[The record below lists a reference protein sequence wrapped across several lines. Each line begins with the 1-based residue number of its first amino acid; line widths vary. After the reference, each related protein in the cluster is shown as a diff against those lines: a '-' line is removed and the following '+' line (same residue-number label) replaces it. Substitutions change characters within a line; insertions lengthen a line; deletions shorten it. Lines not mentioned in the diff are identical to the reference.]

1 MNTLLL
7 LGPFRKHDPDT
18 SACQSDKSRLSW
30 GLGSLFLFQ
39 TCVATRAKLCL
50 KLFYSSSSVNKFQF
64 ACKKRMAN
72 IANINLYLRYGTSCR
87 KGISTTTLHDRF
99 RVLWVNAFFHR
110 IRLSIYCASLNGD
123 KSFPKHAVSQAEW
136 YRRTRHWAIGL
147 SLLRS
152 KTPLLR

>member
-7 LGPFRKHDPDT
+7 LGPSRKHDPDT
-18 SACQSDKSRLSW
+18 SACQRDELWLSR

-39 TCVATRAKLCL
+39 TCVATRAELCL

-72 IANINLYLRYGTSCR
+72 IANINLYLRYRTSCR

-110 IRLSIYCASLNGD
+110 IHLSIYGACRNSDTLC
-123 KSFPKHAVSQAEW
+123 SKHALSQAEW
-136 YRRTRHWAIGL
+136 YRRTQHWAIGL
-147 SLLRS
+147 PLLGF
-152 KTPLLR
+152 KTPVTR